1 MKDTFIISLLSILPK
16 NRIARF
22 MGVSARI
29 RLPRILHKALIR
41 WYVWKYNVNLQESAG
56 KIEDFDSLSD
66 FFLRPLK
73 KDVRKIDSRPN
84 VWISPVDG
92 TVHKFG
98 DIEDGQFLQGFGN
111 KGDVYK
117 LLDIHKDDTL
127 KGGKYAIL
135 YLSPKDYH
143 RVHTPNTVSVSELR
157 YSAGTLWPVFPAA
170 TKKIAGLF
178 EKNERLSFHLQSN
191 IGNVWMIM
199 VGAFGVGRMTTSIH
213 STITNNNSNSERITL
228 NPPHQLKRNEE
239 IGRFELGSTVILV
252 WPPSSQKQTWMIQ
265 EGTPIQMGQPI
276 LEIN

>member
-1 MKDTFIISLLSILPK
+1 M
-16 NRIARF
+16 
-22 MGVSARI
+22 
-29 RLPRILHKALIR
+29 LIR

-56 KIEDFDSLSD
+56 NLEDFDSLSD

-73 KDVRKIDSRPN
+73 KGVREIDQRPN
-84 VWISPVDG
+84 TWISPVDG

-98 DIEDGQFLQGFGN
+98 DIEEGQFLQGFGN

-170 TKKIAGLF
+170 TKKISGLF
-178 EKNERLSFHLQSN
+178 EKNERLSFHLHSN
-191 IGNVWMIM
+191 IGDVWMIM

-213 STITNNNSNSERITL
+213 PTITNNHSNSEKITL
-228 NPPHQLKRNEE
+228 TPQPQLERNEE
-239 IGRFELGSTVILV
+239 IGRFRLGSTVILV
-252 WPPSSQKQTWMIQ
+252 WPPSSQKQTWKIQ
-265 EGTPIQMGQPI
+265 EGNPIQMGEPV

>member
-22 MGVSARI
+22 MGMSARI
-29 RLPRILHKALIR
+29 RFPRILHKALIK
-41 WYVWKYNVNLQESAG
+41 WYVWKYNVNLAESAG

-73 KDVRKIDSRPN
+73 EGVRKIDQRQN
-84 VWISPVDG
+84 IWISPVDG
-92 TVHKFG
+92 TIHKFG

-111 KGDVYK
+111 KGDVYE
-117 LLDIHKDDTL
+117 LLDIHKNDTL

-178 EKNERLSFHLQSN
+178 EKNERLSFNLHSD
-191 IGNVWMIM
+191 IGDVWMIM
-199 VGAFGVGRMTTSIH
+199 VGAFGVGRMTTSVH
-213 STITNNNSNSERITL
+213 PTITNNYSNSERITL
-228 NPPHQLKRNEE
+228 TPQPKLKRNEE
-239 IGRFELGSTVILV
+239 IGRFELGSTVILI
-252 WPPSSQKQTWMIQ
+252 WPSSSQTQTWMIQ
-265 EGTPIQMGQPI
+265 EGNPIQMGQPI